1 MSFAL
6 GHCNVRARSK
16 DSESR
21 AFSCFQVVRF
31 SLHQKPLWSPV
42 KVKRLFTPHR
52 EKKLPL
58 VDVCEMFRAA
68 RILPSPDTWF
78 TSPSTGGSSPL
89 CWGLHGH
96 PEGELQTSLPKPERS
111 LPQYRG
117 KSSPVSWQ
125 SQGSGIAPS
134 TPSVA
139 RFGKK
144 EQRLSLKFPSLKL
157 CLKKR
162 ALPVSRGRG
171 AEWLLL
177 LI

>member
-1 MSFAL
+1 MNFAL
-6 GHCNVRARSK
+6 GHCSVRARSK

-21 AFSCFQVVRF
+21 AFCCFQVLRF

-52 EKKLPL
+52 EKKVPL
-58 VDVCEMFRAA
+58 VAVCEMFRAA

-78 TSPSTGGSSPL
+78 TSPSAGGSSL
-89 CWGLHGH
+89 CWGLHGR

-111 LPQYRG
+111 LPQYGG
-117 KSSPVSWQ
+117 KSALVSRQ

-134 TPSVA
+134 TPSAA
-139 RFGKK
+139 RLGKK
-144 EQRLSLKFPSLKL
+144 ERRLSLKLPSLKL

-162 ALPVSRGRG
+162 ALSVSRGSG